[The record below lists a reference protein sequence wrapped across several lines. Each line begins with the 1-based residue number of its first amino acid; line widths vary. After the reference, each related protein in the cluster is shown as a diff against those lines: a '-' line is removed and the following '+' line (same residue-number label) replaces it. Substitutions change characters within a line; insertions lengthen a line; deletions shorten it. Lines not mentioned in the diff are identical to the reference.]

1 MEYKVKNARWK
12 DYLLITAGAA
22 IYAVGVSLFL
32 DPNNLAPGGVT
43 GISIMVNRFVNI
55 STGTLILVLNIP
67 VLLLGMMKFGWR
79 FLITTCYSLLMISI
93 FTNLL
98 APFGAATED
107 ALLAAIA
114 GGSLVAVGI
123 GFTFKAGATSGG
135 TDIIVKCLRLKFKH
149 LKSSFL
155 FMAVDA
161 AVVAASAIVFQNL
174 NTAMYAG
181 MAVFIS
187 SLVMD
192 MVLYGRDG
200 AKLIYIISDK
210 PDQIAKR
217 LLDDLGVGAT
227 YIAGSGA
234 YSNMDKKIIMC
245 VMRKQI
251 APQAEDIVKEEDKDA
266 FMIVTSANEIFGEG
280 YKSYFSE
287 KL

>member
-210 PDQIAKR
+210 PDRIAKR

>member
-67 VLLLGMMKFGWR
+67 VLLLGMIKFGWR

-93 FTNLL
+93 FTNLF

-123 GFTFKAGATSGG
+123 GLTFKAGATSGG

-210 PDQIAKR
+210 PDRITKR

-227 YIAGSGA
+227 YIDGSGA